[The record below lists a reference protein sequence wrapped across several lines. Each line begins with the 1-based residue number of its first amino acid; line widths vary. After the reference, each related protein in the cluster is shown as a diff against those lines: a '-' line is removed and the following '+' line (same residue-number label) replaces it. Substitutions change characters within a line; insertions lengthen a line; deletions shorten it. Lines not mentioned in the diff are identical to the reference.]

1 MHGLRGRVL
10 RAAARAGIVAAAA
23 AALLLVL
30 TVATPQG
37 RTAAKTGGF
46 IFQVLPSVPVKPLAW
61 FTRGPTR
68 HEVLFAQAYGEG
80 LADVYR
86 PAGDGRHAAVLL
98 FLGVNPAGRNDERV
112 VNLAEGLAR
121 SGMVV
126 MVPWSESMTQYRIDP
141 AEVDNLVNAFLY
153 LQGREYVDPE
163 RVGMGGF
170 CVGASLSA
178 VAAQDARIRDNVA
191 FVNFFGGYFDS
202 RDLLVSVA
210 SRARFGEDGQQ
221 EWEPS
226 DQTLRTFRNHLID
239 SLDSADEREL
249 LTRVFVNGEEPALAE
264 VASLSDTAEAAYGL
278 MSGATVEEAR
288 ELLSRLPARFQDEM
302 DRVSPSKNIGNLKA
316 RVLVMHDT
324 EDNNVPSEESRRLT
338 AALEERGNV
347 RHTEFVFFQ
356 HMDPAR
362 AVNPLTWTVDA
373 LKLFLHMYNV
383 VRVAS

>member
-1 MHGLRGRVL
+1 MAFAVL
-10 RAAARAGIVAAAA
+10 VA
-23 AALLLVL
+23 LTLVL
-30 TVATPQG
+30 AVVTPQG

-46 IFQVLPSVPVKPLAW
+46 IFQVLPVVPVKPLAW
-61 FTRGPTR
+61 FTSGPTR
-68 HEVLFAQAYGEG
+68 HEVLFPQSLGEG

-126 MVPWSESMTQYRIDP
+126 MVPWSESMTQYKIDP
-141 AEVDNLVNAFLY
+141 AEVDNLVNAFLF
-153 LQGREYVDPE
+153 LQDRDYVDPE

-178 VAAQDARIRDNVA
+178 VAAQDVRIRDSVA
-191 FVNFFGGYFDS
+191 FVNFFGGYYDA
-202 RDLLVSVA
+202 RDLMVSVA
-210 SRARFGEDGQQ
+210 SRTRFDEDEQR

-226 DQTLRTFRNHLID
+226 GQTLRTFRNHLIE
-239 SLDSADEREL
+239 SVESAEERDL
-249 LTRVFVNGEEPALAE
+249 LERVFVDGEEPLPGE
-264 VASLSDTAEAAYGL
+264 VAALSDTADAAYRL
-278 MSGATVEEAR
+278 MDGVAAAEAR
-288 ELLSRLPARFQDEM
+288 ELLDRLPSQFQDEL
-302 DRVSPSKNIGNLKA
+302 DRMSPSRNIDSLRA
-316 RVLVMHDT
+316 RVLIMHDA
-324 EDNNVPSEESRRLT
+324 EDNNVPAEESRRLT
-338 AALEERGNV
+338 EALEDKGNV

-383 VRVAS
+383 VRVST

>member
-1 MHGLRGRVL
+1 MV
-10 RAAARAGIVAAAA
+10 AGAA
-23 AALLLVL
+23 AALLLLLAV
-30 TVATPQG
+30 VTPQG

-46 IFQVLPSVPVKPLAW
+46 IMQVLPMVPVKPLAW
-61 FTRGPTR
+61 FTDGPSR
-68 HEVLFAQAYGEG
+68 NEVLFPQAVGEG

-86 PAGDGRHAAVLL
+86 PAGDGPHAAVLL
-98 FLGVNPAGRNDERV
+98 FLGVNPAGRDDARV

-141 AEVDNLVNAFLY
+141 AEVDNLVSAFLY
-153 LQGREYVDPE
+153 LQDREYVDPE

-178 VAAQDARIRDNVA
+178 VAAQDARIRDGVA
-191 FVNFFGGYFDS
+191 FVNFFGGYYDA
-202 RDLLVSVA
+202 RDLMVAVA
-210 SRARFGEDGQQ
+210 SRSRFDDDGSR

-239 SLDSADEREL
+239 TAEDAEERDL
-249 LTRVFVNGEEPALAE
+249 LRRVFENGEEPAPDE
-264 VASLSDTAEAAYGL
+264 VASLSDAAAAAYGL
-278 MSGATVEEAR
+278 LEGATLEESR
-288 ELLSRLPARFQDEM
+288 ELLNRLPPAFQEDL
-302 DRVSPSKNIGNLKA
+302 DRMSPSSNIGNLKA
-316 RVLVMHDT
+316 RTLIMHDA
-324 EDNNVPSEESRRLT
+324 EDNNVPAEESRRLT
-338 AALEERGNV
+338 EAMEEVDGSV

-362 AVNPLTWTVDA
+362 AVNPLTWTVDT

-383 VRVAS
+383 VRVST

>member
-1 MHGLRGRVL
+1 MRGRWRRL
-10 RAAARAGIVAAAA
+10 AARAAIAFAAG
-23 AALLLVL
+23 AALMLVL

-46 IFQVLPSVPVKPLAW
+46 IFQVLPVVPVKPLTW
-61 FTRGPTR
+61 FTSGPTR
-68 HEVLFAQAYGEG
+68 HEVLFPQSLGEG

-98 FLGVNPAGRNDERV
+98 FLGVNPAGRDDERV

-126 MVPWSESMTQYRIDP
+126 MVPWSESMTQYKIDP
-141 AEVDNLVNAFLY
+141 AEVDNLVNAFLF
-153 LQGREYVDPE
+153 LQDREYVDPE

-170 CVGASLSA
+170 CVGASLAA
-178 VAAQDARIRDNVA
+178 VAAQDVRIRDDVK
-191 FVNFFGGYFDS
+191 FVNFFGGYYDA
-202 RDLLVSVA
+202 RDLMVSVA
-210 SRARFGEDGQQ
+210 SRTRFDEDEQR

-226 DQTLRTFRNHLID
+226 GQTVTTFRNHLID
-239 SLDSADEREL
+239 SVESAEERDL
-249 LTRVFVNGEEPALAE
+249 LTRVFENGEEPLPDE
-264 VASLSDTAEAAYGL
+264 VDALSDAAGAAYRL
-278 MSGATVEEAR
+278 MDGVPAEEAR
-288 ELLSRLPARFQDEM
+288 VLLDRLSPEFQDEL
-302 DRVSPSKNIGNLKA
+302 DRMSPSRNIDGLKA
-316 RVLVMHDT
+316 RVLIMHDT

-338 AALEERGNV
+338 EALQDKGNV

-383 VRVAS
+383 VRVST